1 MRGADTQG
9 RQTSRQ
15 EGDWRFLPAEEGW
28 GLNGE
33 SKDETASTQMSAPL
47 NALQRLSIT
56 MDHGH
61 SPGQGRE

>member
-1 MRGADTQG
+1 MRGMDTQG

-15 EGDWRFLPAEEGW
+15 EGEWRFPAAEEGW

-33 SKDETASTQMSAPL
+33 SKDETASTQMSTPL
-47 NALQRLSIT
+47 NALRRLSFA

-61 SPGQGRE
+61 CPGQGRE